1 MHIVLKIFY
10 TTWTRGVAYQ
20 KQLSGPKL
28 VEVWARGECKNWDS
42 LFNSATVESNNFKF
56 GIQLVLREELPRNN
70 FYDQNW
76 QGSELGEHPKKL
88 EHCIYFWS
96 H

>member
-1 MHIVLKIFY
+1 M
-10 TTWTRGVAYQ
+10 
-20 KQLSGPKL
+20 
-28 VEVWARGECKNWDS
+28 EVWARGECKNWDS